1 MLMVTQSHK
10 LVSISFLLLLVDSTS
25 ICLVWV
31 SDTYPVKLPLM
42 MRKFNIDG
50 SNNGSNNI
58 NRHGNT
64 KSLSYSDT
72 NSNIDIHT
80 TTSH

>member
-1 MLMVTQSHK
+1 
-10 LVSISFLLLLVDSTS
+10 
-25 ICLVWV
+25 
-31 SDTYPVKLPLM
+31 M